1 MRLPG
6 DFNLFFNP
14 GPEASGGKPVLKKK
28 INSKICGNIWTKQS
42 CWYLGNLQLKFKT
55 IYF

>member
-28 INSKICGNIWTKQS
+28 INSEICGNIWTKQS